1 MKRLARWLKIEK
13 TYLRDMII
21 IGAVTA
27 VVSLVFCAGFWMLVA
42 RFCAPLMR

>member
-13 TYLRDMII
+13 DYLRDMII

-27 VVSLVFCAGFWMLVA
+27 VVSVVICAGFWMWMAHVLM
-42 RFCAPLMR
+42 PLTR